1 MGRGRRIKIEISY
14 MIEPGGEARFR
25 GGGLF
30 FVSRRRG
37 ILRDM
42 DYVCLF

>member
-14 MIEPGGEARFR
+14 VTESEGEARFR
-25 GGGLF
+25 GGLF
-30 FVSRRRG
+30 FVSLTRG
-37 ILRDM
+37 RLRDM